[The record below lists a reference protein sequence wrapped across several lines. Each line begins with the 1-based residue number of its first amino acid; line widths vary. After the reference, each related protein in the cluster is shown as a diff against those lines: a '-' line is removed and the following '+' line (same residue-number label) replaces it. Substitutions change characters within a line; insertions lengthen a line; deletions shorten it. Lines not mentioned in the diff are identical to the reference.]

1 MEKFVLVVGILHVDK
16 INQDDAGKVP
26 KAKLSGNFCC
36 CLEVDFAVGLF
47 CFFLTG
53 VFATQFIS
61 GEGGVKGALYGDW
74 HQLWIQIIATVIS
87 IVFSA
92 VMTYILFKI
101 TDRLVGIRVDKRVEE
116 EGLDIYEH
124 GESAYSH

>member
-53 VFATQFIS
+53 VFAT
-61 GEGGVKGALYGDW
+61 
-74 HQLWIQIIATVIS
+74 
-87 IVFSA
+87 
-92 VMTYILFKI
+92 
-101 TDRLVGIRVDKRVEE
+101 VDINGYKCFCL
-116 EGLDIYEH
+116 LDSRENLH
-124 GESAYSH
+124 SSAYFFMADFIDGAFQTMQLI

>member
-16 INQDDAGKVP
+16 IDQDDAGKVP

-53 VFATQFIS
+53 V
-61 GEGGVKGALYGDW
+61 L
-74 HQLWIQIIATVIS
+74 ATVDINGNKRLRLLDNKKIIENLLIPFHIPTYLQAKTTHWFLAVS
-87 IVFSA
+87 INYMKS
-92 VMTYILFKI
+92 
-101 TDRLVGIRVDKRVEE
+101 GQ
-116 EGLDIYEH
+116 
-124 GESAYSH
+124 